1 MKKIAYLIA
10 FLALGFTCTS
20 CDEPPVEEIK
30 YVDVTVMTDYQTTI
44 VTEIS
49 FFDSNGYFI
58 NKEEHA
64 GTYKVPQNGLI
75 QISWYSKSYD
85 SFLETIKV
93 GTATSMRIK
102 VHYDGRVTFE

>member
-30 YVDVTVMTDYQTTI
+30 YVDVTVMTDYKTTI

-75 QISWYSKSYD
+75 QISWENSSHD
-85 SFLETIKV
+85 FFLETIKV

-102 VHYDGRVTFE
+102 VHWDGTVTFE